1 MNLVYLLDTVIMCLL
16 MIIVKWVTY
25 FIKTYKQRLMNTAL
39 ITAKDNNIDR
49 LKLFAIELYEW
60 KRQHSLIYQLFHRF
74 NSLFGFFVLLI
85 LYYRFVNVINYAF
98 MIWFCENKDTF
109 YEYYSVSSF
118 LNETFKLW
126 FIIYIFH
133 QLQSEVI

>member
-39 ITAKDNNIDR
+39 ITTKENNSDR